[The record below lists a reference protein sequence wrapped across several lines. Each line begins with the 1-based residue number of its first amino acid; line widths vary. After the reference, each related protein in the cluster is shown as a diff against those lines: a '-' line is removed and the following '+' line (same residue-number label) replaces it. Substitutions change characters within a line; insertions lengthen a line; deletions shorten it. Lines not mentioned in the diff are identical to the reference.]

1 MQRSCEQ
8 KLAITVVLTYNR
20 RIKTVSIKLLTLEMI
35 IQNEHKLHI
44 LHLLYAPRKTHYM
57 NSIHHYFKN
66 IYQYVYFFC

>member
-44 LHLLYAPRKTHYM
+44 LHLLYAPRKTHFLH
-57 NSIHHYFKN
+57 I
-66 IYQYVYFFC
+66 I